1 MRHPLPFAPRRGR
14 VQAKRSTQGMHENH
28 RNNLSLNNDSL
39 SRSAGAVRNIP
50 AKAGIH
56 GAIRWNWKHLLIPPL
71 IPPSTSR
78 IDC

>member
-39 SRSAGAVRNIP
+39 SRSAGAVRNHRHS
-50 AKAGIH
+50 GE
-56 GAIRWNWKHLLIPPL
+56 
-71 IPPSTSR
+71 SR
-78 IDC
+78 NPWGDARAVQG

>member
-39 SRSAGAVRNIP
+39 SHEPNPFPSHGEINRGFLGEGNGAAKERGQTEDHAGN
-50 AKAGIH
+50 
-56 GAIRWNWKHLLIPPL
+56 N
-71 IPPSTSR
+71 
-78 IDC
+78 